1 MRQVLSSL
9 YLEEDVLLKVR
20 VSGGETVTAEVQIL
34 HKALSEALS
43 RPWQK
48 IYINEHCSNLISSCW
63 VKRRMCQMYAA
74 YLF

>member
-48 IYINEHCSNLISSCW
+48 IYINEH
-63 VKRRMCQMYAA
+63 
-74 YLF
+74 